1 MDQVCPKTGCS
12 SFENTMDKCDKGKLN
27 KAFLYS
33 YKYHQNVGIF
43 DGFSKVEVA
52 EFLNPQIC
60 QYIQG
65 KKWRKSL
72 VQLAFPFTRKSN
84 WPDTYH

>member
-43 DGFSKVEVA
+43 DGFFKLEVA
-52 EFLNPQIC
+52 EFLNPQLC

-65 KKWRKSL
+65 KKSIL
-72 VQLAFPFTRKSN
+72 VYPKIQLTRL
-84 WPDTYH
+84 TRYITR